1 MTEDPIEL
9 DHRRGMAAQRE
20 TEERRR
26 GVEVR
31 ADQAAL
37 RLKQDRMEASL
48 LAGPAAS
55 LHDLALKSA
64 YLISLFAETPEGRD
78 PRHRKLIESALD
90 DIRRLT
96 GDATPGVAGPPEA

>member
-1 MTEDPIEL
+1 MTDDPIEL
-9 DHRRGMAAQRE
+9 DLRRGMAAQKE

-31 ADQAAL
+31 ADQDAL
-37 RLKQDRMEASL
+37 RVKQERMEASL

-55 LHDLALKSA
+55 WHDLALKSA
-64 YLISLFAETPEGRD
+64 YLISLFAETPEGQD

-96 GDATPGVAGPPEA
+96 GDPSPDDAGPPEA